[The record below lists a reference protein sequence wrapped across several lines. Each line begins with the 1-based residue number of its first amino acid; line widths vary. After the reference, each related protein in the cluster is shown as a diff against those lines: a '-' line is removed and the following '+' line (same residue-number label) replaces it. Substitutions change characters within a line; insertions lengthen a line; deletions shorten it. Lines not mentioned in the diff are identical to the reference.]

1 MRQTNQVNW
10 LRLAM
15 SLIGLIGLSF
25 GLAYLLQDLGTCF
38 HLPLNELVWLA
49 YLSVFATTLVCNFT
63 IIAPV
68 PIATAI
74 MIAAATRWNPIM
86 VALAASIGGTLGEL
100 SGYYAGYLGK
110 KIAVAE
116 HMGGYNRVEDWM
128 NQHGLWAIFFLA
140 LQPVIPF
147 DIGGLVAGAARMP
160 LQKFLPALW
169 AGKLIKYIILCY
181 SGIGLINFL
190 PFWSH

>member
-1 MRQTNQVNW
+1 
-10 LRLAM
+10 
-15 SLIGLIGLSF
+15 
-25 GLAYLLQDLGTCF
+25 
-38 HLPLNELVWLA
+38 
-49 YLSVFATTLVCNFT
+49 
-63 IIAPV
+63 
-68 PIATAI
+68 
-74 MIAAATRWNPIM
+74 M

-110 KIAVAE
+110 RIAITE
-116 HMGGYNRVEDWM
+116 HMGGYNRVAGWM
-128 NQHGLWAIFFLA
+128 NQHGLRATFFLA